1 MISSVDF
8 IHLKVIFPRHYALAT
23 PLAKWSSPVGHT
35 HVLRY
40 DAEMLAAGQNSYSS
54 PLLLRWVPDH
64 KPVCLVVVPLVV
76 LFEDSLPSHV
86 VSDEAPPQTLG

>member
-1 MISSVDF
+1 M
-8 IHLKVIFPRHYALAT
+8 FPRHYALPS
-23 PLAKWSSPVGHT
+23 PLAKRSSPVGHT
-35 HVLRY
+35 AVLRY
-40 DAEMLAAGQNSYSS
+40 DAEMPAAGQNSRCS
-54 PLLLRWVPDH
+54 PLLLRWLPDH